1 MSKTNKTPLDD
12 LLSVGGDLLS
22 HLMDAPHGLKSTM
35 KSRIGG
41 VAQRLD
47 LVSREEFDVA
57 FKMLAKARDMQED
70 LDARVSR
77 IESFLTQSSAKKTV
91 KTKKRNLPS
100 VKTKKKTRASK

>member
-1 MSKTNKTPLDD
+1 MSNTKTSLDD
-12 LLSVGGDLLS
+12 LLSLGGDLLS
-22 HLMDAPHGLKSTM
+22 HLVGAPQDLKSKV

-47 LVSREEFDVA
+47 LVSREEFDLA

-70 LDARVSR
+70 LDVRVSR
-77 IESFLTQSSAKKTV
+77 LESFLTQSSGKKTV

-100 VKTKKKTRASK
+100 VKTKKKMRASK